1 MDLDGPESVFNEVKA
16 VVQGAVVELAAVT
29 NGRNVRVTVAVAQI
43 CIYIYAARRHT
54 QTSIE

>member
-29 NGRNVRVTVAVAQI
+29 NGRKVRVTIAAAQI
-43 CIYIYAARRHT
+43 CI
-54 QTSIE
+54 

>member
-1 MDLDGPESVFNEVKA
+1 MDGPESVFNEVKA

>member
-1 MDLDGPESVFNEVKA
+1 MDLDGPESVFNEVKG

-29 NGRNVRVTVAVAQI
+29 NGRNVRMTVAVAQI